1 MTRPDAHRHVGIAAS
16 AEAAAAPLVAPGDSA
31 ALGEFVHLID
41 TISGE
46 DVNEFRVVVHR
57 HAPSVVAPGQ
67 VANRPLPLC
76 QVPRYP
82 HEHRKSTAMPAL
94 VFRTSSIERYP
105 IRTTPSWFGQ

>member
-16 AEAAAAPLVAPGDSA
+16 VEAAAPLVALGDSA
-31 ALGEFVHLID
+31 ALGELVHLID

-46 DVNEFRVVVHR
+46 DMNEFRVVVHR

-67 VANRPLPLC
+67 VANRPLPLF

-82 HEHRKSTAMPAL
+82 HEHR
-94 VFRTSSIERYP
+94 
-105 IRTTPSWFGQ
+105 

>member
-1 MTRPDAHRHVGIAAS
+1 MTRPDAHRQVGIAAS
-16 AEAAAAPLVAPGDSA
+16 AEAAAPLAALDNLA

-46 DVNEFRVVVHR
+46 DVNHFWVVVHR

-67 VANRPLPLC
+67 VANRLLPLC

-82 HEHRKSTAMPAL
+82 HEHR
-94 VFRTSSIERYP
+94 
-105 IRTTPSWFGQ
+105 

>member
-16 AEAAAAPLVAPGDSA
+16 AEAAALLA

-82 HEHRKSTAMPAL
+82 HEHR
-94 VFRTSSIERYP
+94 
-105 IRTTPSWFGQ
+105 